1 MLIYVRQK
9 GGRDAIPSLG
19 PPDSSIVRFQ
29 EGKMNQFTSTRRF
42 ISSLNRSAI
51 RGCHAK
57 RTALLLAAVPLLS
70 GNLSLAQDFW
80 INPSGGSWTDAANWS
95 EGVPIGNDAV
105 FNLGSIAGYTVTEPT
120 MQELSELD
128 VDTDNVTL
136 NMTAPSEV
144 GFLNDGDVQVGTA
157 SDQNGSLTL
166 HGADLGSED
175 GANVGTN
182 GGIGVLTT
190 TTTIETFEGGGFI
203 VGSGSG
209 SQGTMNVNAG
219 GALSPDLPGNLEVG
233 ISNGTGTVNINGGSV
248 SDVIPVIG
256 SDGTGTLALT
266 NKGSL
271 STFEAPA
278 DLIVG
283 QGNAVGTV
291 TCDNSSMDVE
301 GDTDI
306 GETIRVPATA
316 TGTVT
321 LTNGSNSFQDGGL
334 NIGIGAGANG
344 SLSVLSGSSV
354 DNLGPIVVGAN
365 GGTGSLVVSGANSL
379 FSSLFEVTTF
389 VGEDSSSN
397 PGTGTLQVDTQG
409 TISLASPVI
418 IAAGGTLN
426 VLSGGTFSAPSIDL
440 SSAGS
445 VNLTGGIVDL
455 TGGTLTDSALSI
467 PKTTTLEGTGTLTGN
482 LSNSGNVSPGDA
494 PGILKINGN
503 YSQDSGGVLDIGIGG
518 TTLGTQY
525 DQLDIVGSATLEG
538 SLDLTLLNGFTPSIG
553 NQFNVIGFGS
563 ETGVFSNI
571 GLPALPAGRFWDTS
585 QLYSSGIISVV
596 VPEPVG
602 SAMLIAAGVGLA
614 YRRRRTD

>member
-1 MLIYVRQK
+1 M
-9 GGRDAIPSLG
+9 DH
-19 PPDSSIVRFQ
+19 
-29 EGKMNQFTSTRRF
+29 FTLTRRF
-42 ISSLNRSAI
+42 ISSLNRFAI
-51 RGCHAK
+51 RGRHAK
-57 RTALLLAAVPLLS
+57 RTALLLATVPLLS
-70 GNLSLAQDFW
+70 GSLAFAQDFW
-80 INPSGGSWTDAANWS
+80 INPAGGSWTDAANWS
-95 EGVPIGNDAV
+95 SGVPIGGTAA
-105 FNLGSIAGYTVTEPT
+105 FNLGSTAGYTVTVPT
-120 MQELSELD
+120 LQDIDELD

-136 NMTAPSEV
+136 SLNAELDV
-144 GFLNDGDVQVGTA
+144 GFSGDGDVQVGTA
-157 SDQNGSLTL
+157 SGQNGSLTL
-166 HGADLGSED
+166 NGATVGTEG

-190 TTTIETFEGGGFI
+190 TTTIHTFEGGGFI
-203 VGSGSG
+203 VGSGTG

-219 GALSPDLPGNLEVG
+219 GALSPDFPGDLDVG
-233 ISNGTGTVNINGGSV
+233 ENNGTGTVNINGGSV
-248 SDVIPVIG
+248 SNVIPLIG
-256 SDGTGTLALT
+256 SGGTGTLALT

-271 STFEAPA
+271 STTDA

-306 GETIRVPATA
+306 GETIRAPETA

-321 LTNGSNSFQDGGL
+321 LTNGSNLFQDGGL

-344 SLSVLSGSSV
+344 SLSVLSASSV
-354 DNLGPIVVGAN
+354 NSLGPIVVGAN
-365 GGTGSLVVSGANSL
+365 GGKGSLVVSGANSL

-445 VNLTGGIVDL
+445 VNFTGGIVNL

-467 PKTTTLEGTGTLTGN
+467 PKTSTLEGTGTLTGN
-482 LSNSGNVSPGDA
+482 LSNSGTVSPGDA
-494 PGILKINGN
+494 PGILKISGN

-525 DQLDIVGSATLEG
+525 DQLDIVGSATLAG
-538 SLDLTLLNGFTPSIG
+538 SLDLTLLNSFTPAIG
-553 NQFNVIGFGS
+553 NHFDIMSFAS
-563 ETGVFSNI
+563 ETGSFSDI
-571 GLPALPAGRFWDTS
+571 SLPVLPAGRFWDTS

-596 VPEPVG
+596 VPEPASSAIFILVG
-602 SAMLIAAGVGLA
+602 AGLA
-614 YRRRRTD
+614 SRRRRK